1 MKKIEEYISK
11 HVNNSTKNFKDEMFN
26 KTMYYQKQYGFKYNE
41 NDKNHATWNNEADA
55 FKHTFMQAIGSLR
68 YGNIKTIAG
77 GWWHEHESKDIQPK
91 GEENMDTWNNRV
103 GREIADE
110 VRKIKGNFGTK
121 LTSKQTEDIVAAK
134 IMERMKKGD
143 LITHP
148 SDKRDYKKDYENY
161 MKRNRTTGLAANIPD
176 IGNEDFRNTMYFS
189 REDVGKMTTKE
200 FSEMEDIINRQLKDG
215 TMQNK
220 DYFNSKVKNGD
231 MIWVDGYE
239 RSDGTKVSG
248 YYRSK

>member
-1 MKKIEEYISK
+1 
-11 HVNNSTKNFKDEMFN
+11 
-26 KTMYYQKQYGFKYNE
+26 
-41 NDKNHATWNNEADA
+41 
-55 FKHTFMQAIGSLR
+55 
-68 YGNIKTIAG
+68 
-77 GWWHEHESKDIQPK
+77 
-91 GEENMDTWNNRV
+91 
-103 GREIADE
+103 
-110 VRKIKGNFGTK
+110 
-121 LTSKQTEDIVAAK
+121 
-134 IMERMKKGD
+134 
-143 LITHP
+143 
-148 SDKRDYKKDYENY
+148 
-161 MKRNRTTGLAANIPD
+161 
-176 IGNEDFRNTMYFS
+176 MYFS